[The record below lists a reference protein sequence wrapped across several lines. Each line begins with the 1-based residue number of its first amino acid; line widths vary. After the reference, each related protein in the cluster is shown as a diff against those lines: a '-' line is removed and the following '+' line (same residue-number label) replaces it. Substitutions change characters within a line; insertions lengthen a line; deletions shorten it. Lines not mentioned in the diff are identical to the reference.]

1 MTPFSDIYR
10 RHARDVFRFAFWL
23 ARDEEEAKDV
33 TAETFAR
40 AWAGADDLRV
50 ETVKAYLFAIARNL
64 VRENHRKRRPETE
77 VDEAMPDARPD
88 PEARAAARGDLA
100 RVRRAVDALPEVDRA
115 ALLMRVTDGTSYA
128 DVARALGISVAAA
141 KVKVHRAR
149 LRLAEAKEG
158 THERQHHS

>member
-64 VRENHRKRRPETE
+64 VRETHR
-77 VDEAMPDARPD
+77 
-88 PEARAAARGDLA
+88 
-100 RVRRAVDALPEVDRA
+100 
-115 ALLMRVTDGTSYA
+115 
-128 DVARALGISVAAA
+128 
-141 KVKVHRAR
+141 
-149 LRLAEAKEG
+149 
-158 THERQHHS
+158 